1 MRRSSAVRALIDIR
15 ITFQYRNRADRE
27 PFLHF
32 VRSRSRNLGEPAM
45 KASALNRRHLFA
57 ALSVALLA
65 AVASWTAPARAQTP
79 AQLAPV
85 KLYILDLGELKSGN
99 PKPLLD
105 RGVTVTDMS
114 VVAYLIVHPRGTLL
128 WDSGTIP
135 DALIKPEGTTVA
147 RATVKKTL
155 VGQLAEI
162 GYKPADV
169 TYLALSH
176 YHYDHSANANA
187 FAGSTWLVQRPE
199 RAAMFPDT
207 PPANPIDPAVVEKF
221 AALKNAKTMQLDGDH
236 DVFGDGSVV
245 VLATPGHTPGHQ
257 SLFVRLAKFGPLVL
271 SGDLYHYPSERTL
284 KDFLPFGGRGND
296 AQEATSK
303 AKVEALLKDKGA
315 QLWIQHDI
323 IADATLKKSPAFYD

>member
-1 MRRSSAVRALIDIR
+1 MRPDTDRPTHRMSRRTSISSE
-15 ITFQYRNRADRE
+15 ITVMG
-27 PFLHF
+27 LL
-32 VRSRSRNLGEPAM
+32 LG
-45 KASALNRRHLFA
+45 
-57 ALSVALLA
+57 LA
-65 AVASWTAPARAQTP
+65 AVALLNADIAALAQAQPASP
-79 AQLAPV
+79 
-85 KLYILDLGELKSGN
+85 KLYVFDVGSLKSRD

-114 VVAYLIVHPRGTLL
+114 VAAYLIVHPRGTLL

-135 DALIKPEGTTVA
+135 DELVKPEGTTVA
-147 RATVKKTL
+147 RAIVKKTL
-155 VGQLAEI
+155 AGQLAEI
-162 GYKPADV
+162 GYRPADV

-199 RAAMFPDT
+199 RAAMFPET
-207 PPANPIDPAVVEKF
+207 PPANPIDPNVSAKF
-221 AALKNAKTMQLDGDH
+221 AALKSSKTMLLDGDH

-245 VLATPGHTPGHQ
+245 IVSTPGHTPGHQ
-257 SLFVRLAKFGPLVL
+257 SLFVKLAKSGPLVL

-296 AQEATSK
+296 AQEAASK

-315 QLWIQHDI
+315 TLWIQHDI
-323 IADATLKKSPAFYD
+323 VADAKLKKSPAFYD